1 MRKSQLVQ
9 QKRKSPPPRAGEDVF
24 VYATNEAYS
33 SAISSSPTGSLKRK
47 YLQAKLRYSKTS
59 IHPMFLSFFFV
70 FFFVKSGEMSP
81 PEIDAAAGRVTL
93 QSHSFSFEFTSLDG
107 NTKEL
112 LLK

>member
-1 MRKSQLVQ
+1 MFF
-9 QKRKSPPPRAGEDVF
+9 G
-24 VYATNEAYS
+24 YATNEAYS

-59 IHPMFLSFFFV
+59 IHPMFLSFFF
-70 FFFVKSGEMSP
+70 FFVNSGEMSP
-81 PEIDAAAGRVTL
+81 PEIDAAAVRVTL

-112 LLK
+112 LPK